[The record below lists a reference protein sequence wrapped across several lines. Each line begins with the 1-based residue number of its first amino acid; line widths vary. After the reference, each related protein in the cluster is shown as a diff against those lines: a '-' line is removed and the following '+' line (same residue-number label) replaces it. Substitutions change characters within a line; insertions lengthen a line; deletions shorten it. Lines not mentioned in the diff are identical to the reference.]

1 MCSGINPNDL
11 KISKTW
17 NIGRKIRVNVDPK
30 IVDYLLPRKMGGS
43 LRRFF
48 MTFFVNFIL
57 FIYGDQ
63 NSSNIYEHLIL
74 NFKSFII
81 IFIHRINNPM
91 FLSKVS
97 VVFCTK

>member
-1 MCSGINPNDL
+1 
-11 KISKTW
+11 
-17 NIGRKIRVNVDPK
+17 
-30 IVDYLLPRKMGGS
+30 
-43 LRRFF
+43 

>member
-43 LRRFF
+43 LNL
-48 MTFFVNFIL
+48 VIK
-57 FIYGDQ
+57 D
-63 NSSNIYEHLIL
+63 
-74 NFKSFII
+74 
-81 IFIHRINNPM
+81 
-91 FLSKVS
+91 
-97 VVFCTK
+97 